1 MIAIARTIIIPIMT
15 LLFLIVLQMVNII
28 NFDEYTIMI
37 MVIGFGAP
45 LSAVVS
51 TYCSKF
57 NNEMELSSRVCFIN
71 PFINF
76 NFSNFIYNCQSSSI
90 VTNFL
95 K

>member
-1 MIAIARTIIIPIMT
+1 MT

-37 MVIGFGAP
+37 MVICFGAP

-57 NNEMELSSRVCFIN
+57 NNEMELSSRVCFLSTLLSILTF
-71 PFINF
+71 PILFI
-76 NFSNFIYNCQSSSI
+76 I
-90 VTNFL
+90 VKVVVLLPIF
-95 K
+95 